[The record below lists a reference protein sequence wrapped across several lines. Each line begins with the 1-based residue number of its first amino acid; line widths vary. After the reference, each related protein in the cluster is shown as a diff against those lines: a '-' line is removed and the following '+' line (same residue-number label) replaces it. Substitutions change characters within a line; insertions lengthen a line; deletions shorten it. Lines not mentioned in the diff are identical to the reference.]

1 MSAAATIEP
10 TEPTTKPAATD
21 WPGHATHVLSL
32 VRRLID
38 YAKDL
43 VGTFQQPGAI
53 TRLADH
59 VRHFG
64 TAEIALILARITS
77 GLLRAEALEARLVRI
92 ASQPDAEPK
101 PAGASPPRTP
111 RAGPAA
117 PRTSE
122 HPFLANLPSPERIA
136 AEVSR
141 RPIGVVIADICR
153 DLGITPN
160 HPLWQELCVVIRRHG
175 GNVATLLQDIFR
187 RVFRVVPPATVPTA
201 WPALPAPRP
210 ATGCTGPP
218 RTR

>member
-1 MSAAATIEP
+1 MSAAATT

-43 VGTFQQPGAI
+43 VGTFGQPGAI

-92 ASQPDAEPK
+92 AGQPDAEPK
-101 PAGASPPRTP
+101 PVGASPPRTP
-111 RAGPAA
+111 RAGPAGPRA
-117 PRTSE
+117 PE

-136 AEVSR
+136 AEASR

-153 DLGITPN
+153 DLGIMPN

-187 RVFRVVPPATVPTA
+187 RVFRADETA
-201 WPALPAPRP
+201 PALPASPVLLAP
-210 ATGCTGPP
+210 PSATGCTGPP
-218 RTR
+218 

>member
-1 MSAAATIEP
+1 MSAAATT
-10 TEPTTKPAATD
+10 TEPNTKSAATD

-32 VRRLID
+32 VHRLID

-43 VGTFQQPGAI
+43 IGTFQQPGAI
-53 TRLADH
+53 TLVAHRVRL
-59 VRHFG
+59 FG

-111 RAGPAA
+111 RAGPAG
-117 PRTSE
+117 PRPAE

-153 DLGITPN
+153 ELGIMPN

-175 GNVATLLQDIFR
+175 GNVATLLKDIFR
-187 RVFRVVPPATVPTA
+187 RVFREIPPATE
-201 WPALPAPRP
+201 PAAEPAPIGPRP
-210 ATGCTGPP
+210 ATGSTGPP
-218 RTR
+218 